1 MEEFALITEI
11 VERAKEKDLL
21 ASDKLSLT
29 MDLDCVSEKYNLDLQ
44 ALLKADDFN
53 FAHDVVGIQNH
64 LNRRTRE
71 LEDFFLPR
79 YAR

>member
-1 MEEFALITEI
+1 MIIKI
-11 VERAKEKDLL
+11 VERAKERNLL

-29 MDLDCVSEKYNLDLQ
+29 MDLDCVSEKYNLVLQ

-53 FAHDVVGIQNH
+53 FAHDIVGIQNH

-71 LEDFFLPR
+71 LEDCFLPR
-79 YAR
+79 FAR